1 MQLFANNAYG
11 SLASGISDAATS
23 FVLATGQGAR
33 FPNPTNGDYFL
44 ITLVAID
51 GGGAESAWEIVQ
63 VTARSTD
70 TLTVVRAQEGTTG
83 ATWPAGTR
91 IELRLTAGATESKAN
106 LGTAAYTAST
116 AYAPATQGVTNGNS
130 HDHNGG
136 DGAQIAY
143 SSLSGTPTLGDS
155 ASKNVGTTAGTVA
168 AGDHNHAS
176 LYQPLDSDLT
186 ALVGL
191 SDTGLIERT
200 GDGTAGIVTITTAG
214 KAILDDVDAATQR
227 TTLGLGTGNS
237 PQFTEVNIGH
247 ASDTTLARVSEGV
260 ISVEGVTVA
269 TASNTLTLTN
279 KTLTGLKET
288 KVAVSAAEIDL
299 ATGNYF
305 TKTISTTTAFT
316 VTNVPSAETA
326 VSFILDLTNG
336 GSATVS
342 WSTGFTSVKY
352 AGGTAPTLTASG
364 RDVLGFFTHDGGTT
378 WTCLLLGKDVK

>member
-143 SSLSGTPTLGDS
+143 SSLSGTPDR
-155 ASKNVGTTAGTVA
+155 K
-168 AGDHNHAS
+168 
-176 LYQPLDSDLT
+176 
-186 ALVGL
+186 
-191 SDTGLIERT
+191 
-200 GDGTAGIVTITTAG
+200 
-214 KAILDDVDAATQR
+214 
-227 TTLGLGTGNS
+227 
-237 PQFTEVNIGH
+237 
-247 ASDTTLARVSEGV
+247 
-260 ISVEGVTVA
+260 SVV
-269 TASNTLTLTN
+269 
-279 KTLTGLKET
+279 
-288 KVAVSAAEIDL
+288 
-299 ATGNYF
+299 
-305 TKTISTTTAFT
+305 
-316 VTNVPSAETA
+316 
-326 VSFILDLTNG
+326 
-336 GSATVS
+336 
-342 WSTGFTSVKY
+342 
-352 AGGTAPTLTASG
+352 
-364 RDVLGFFTHDGGTT
+364 
-378 WTCLLLGKDVK
+378 